1 MSVHSAS
8 KVPLFSII
16 IPVYNRP
23 EEVDEL
29 LASLCQQTFRS
40 FEVIVVEDGSEKDC
54 RQVVQLYKERLP
66 IQYVYKQNSGPS
78 ASRNRGAQ
86 DARGQYVLFLDSDCL
101 VPEHYLQNI
110 AAFLQKEKVACF
122 GGPDTAHPAFTPIQ
136 KAINY
141 AMTSRLTTGGIRG
154 GKNFNP
160 NKFLP
165 RSFNMGVRRE
175 VFKQVQGFAED
186 MRFGEDIDLSLR
198 IKAHGYRCLLIP
210 EAWVYHKRRTK
221 LWQFFKQIYNSG
233 MARVYLS
240 ERHPGTLQLIH
251 LLPSCFVLFVV
262 ASLLLAFVS
271 PLALLPLFL
280 WVLVIFVDALI
291 GYGYSLQVA
300 LLSVVAAF
308 LQLTAYGSGFL
319 HAWISRKLLR
329 LPQRHAFVKR
339 FYE

>member
-1 MSVHSAS
+1 MSVSA
-8 KVPLFSII
+8 VQETPFFSVI

-29 LASLCQQTFRS
+29 LASLCEQSFRS

-54 RQVVQLYKERLP
+54 RQVVQLYQERLN
-66 IQYVYKQNSGPS
+66 IQYIYKQNSGPS
-78 ASRNRGAQ
+78 ASRNRGAH
-86 DARGQYVLFLDSDCL
+86 DARGQYLLFLDSDCL
-101 VPEHYLQNI
+101 VPGHFLETVYK
-110 AAFLQKEKVACF
+110 FLQKEAVACF
-122 GGPDTAHPAFTPIQ
+122 GGPDTAHPDFTPIQ

-154 GKNFNP
+154 GKNFHP
-160 NKFLP
+160 YKFLP

-175 VFKQVQGFAED
+175 VFKEVNGFAED
-186 MRFGEDIDLSLR
+186 MRFGEDIDFSLR
-198 IKAHGYRCLLIP
+198 IRAHGYRTVLIP

-240 ERHPGTLQLIH
+240 ERHPGTLKLIH
-251 LLPSCFVLFVV
+251 LLPSCFVLFVA

-280 WVLVIFVDALI
+280 WALVVFMDALM

-308 LQLTAYGSGFL
+308 LQLSAYGIGFL
-319 HAWISRKLLR
+319 HAWMRRKLLR
-329 LPQRHAFVKR
+329 RPARHAFVKR